1 MPAKRSSSK
10 QGNEP
15 AVTDEAADR
24 AVSGTLEHVFDIA
37 YPRHSVE
44 VTNHLPWSQCVP
56 DGMTALLLDQPLGD
70 ASSLPDDFERLER
83 IGAWEKI
90 IAWAQARQYAEIA
103 DVVSLAQ
110 SSPADGFTPA
120 EAVESAEAEIGLMLR
135 LSTGSAGWR
144 VAEARRLVE
153 QFPAAFAALGT
164 GSITMAKAR
173 IITEGCIDLGPGL
186 AAAVEARVLPRAP
199 EQTNGQLRAA
209 VRRAVLRAD
218 SEAAQRRHRRKRR
231 ERGVVVYPERDGMA
245 VLSATLPAA
254 EAVGA
259 FAVLDQHAR
268 ACGGTDERPMDA
280 RRADALVDL
289 VLRDTGFC
297 SDGSG
302 PANSPASN
310 STEAGS
316 NPDTSSAEPSS
327 TFAPSPAPDDGT
339 SSTPGT
345 APGAGSG
352 PASPGTDRLPGL
364 VPAAGIRTTTNSV
377 SVQIR
382 VTVPFDVL
390 RGTSTEPADLAGYGP
405 ITAEQARLL
414 AGDPDSAWHR
424 LVTDPLSGALLD
436 YGTTRYR
443 PPPHLAEHVIARHQT
458 CQFPGCR
465 TPAHRCD
472 LDHNVA
478 FDPVADEGNTSSANL
493 GPKCRPHHRLKGYP
507 GWSVTQYSDGTI
519 IWATPSGH
527 SFQVDPP
534 PVTEPRGRAGP
545 TVGDNDPP
553 PF

>member
-1 MPAKRSSSK
+1 MR
-10 QGNEP
+10 
-15 AVTDEAADR
+15 
-24 AVSGTLEHVFDIA
+24 
-37 YPRHSVE
+37 
-44 VTNHLPWSQCVP
+44 
-56 DGMTALLLDQPLGD
+56 
-70 ASSLPDDFERLER
+70 PDDFERLER

-90 IAWAQARQYAEIA
+90 IAWAQARQYEEIV
-103 DVVSLAQ
+103 DVVSRAE
-110 SSPADGFTPA
+110 SAPADGFTST
-120 EAVESAEAEIGLMLR
+120 EAVASAEAEIGLMLR

-144 VAEARRLVE
+144 VAEARQLVE
-153 QFPAAFAALGT
+153 QFPATFAALRT
-164 GSITMAKAR
+164 GSISLAKAR
-173 IITEGCIDLGPGL
+173 IIADGCTDLGPGL

-218 SEAAQRRHRRKRR
+218 GEAAQRRHRRKRR

-268 ACGGTDERPMDA
+268 ACGGADERPMDA

-297 SDGSG
+297 SDGSS
-302 PANSPASN
+302 PANSASAPGPA
-310 STEAGS
+310 A
-316 NPDTSSAEPSS
+316 DT
-327 TFAPSPAPDDGT
+327 GT

-345 APGAGSG
+345 SSIPGPAPEEGTNAASG

-364 VPAAGIRTTTNSV
+364 VPAAGIRTTSNSV

-382 VTVPFDVL
+382 VTVPLDVL
-390 RGTSTEPADLAGYGP
+390 RGTSTEPAELAGYGP
-405 ITAEQARLL
+405 ITAEQARRL
-414 AGDPDSAWHR
+414 AGDPHSVWHR

-443 PPPHLAEHVIARHQT
+443 PPPHLAERVIARHQT

-478 FDPVADEGNTSSANL
+478 FDAVAGRGSTSSANL

-507 GWSVTQYSDGTI
+507 GWSVTQYTDGTI

-527 SFQVDPP
+527 TYQVDPP
-534 PVTEPRGRAGP
+534 PVTEPRVRAGS
-545 TVGDNDPP
+545 NDAVDGPP